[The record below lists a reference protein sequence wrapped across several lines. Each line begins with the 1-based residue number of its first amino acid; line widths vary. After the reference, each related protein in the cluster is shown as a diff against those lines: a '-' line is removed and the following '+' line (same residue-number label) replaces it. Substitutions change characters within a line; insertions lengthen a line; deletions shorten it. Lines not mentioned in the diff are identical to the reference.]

1 MPHKGQATETIDEA
15 IDRVFR
21 ALGDPMRRAILEK
34 VSEGPVSV
42 SHLALPF
49 HITLSAVVQH
59 LQVLEE
65 CGLVVTEKLG
75 RVRTCR
81 MDFNGLALLQKW
93 IGDRRSAWERRLDR
107 LGDLL
112 TEPDPDDAKKSG
124 SE

>member
-1 MPHKGQATETIDEA
+1 MPHKGRANETVDEPS
-15 IDRVFR
+15 DRVFR

-42 SHLALPF
+42 SRLALPF
-49 HITLSAVVQH
+49 NITLSAVVQH

-81 MDFNGLALLQKW
+81 MDFNGLAFLQKW

-107 LGDLL
+107 LGEILAE
-112 TEPDPDDAKKSG
+112 TEPPPTNDKKNS
-124 SE
+124 